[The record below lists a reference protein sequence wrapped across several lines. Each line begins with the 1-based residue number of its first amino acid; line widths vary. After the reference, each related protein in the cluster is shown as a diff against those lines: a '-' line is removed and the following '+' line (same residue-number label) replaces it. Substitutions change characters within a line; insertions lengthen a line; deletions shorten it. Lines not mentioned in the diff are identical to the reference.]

1 MNEYLMLYGACA
13 LIIAI
18 AANVVLLSQILKMAK
33 EAGVQT
39 TIVENVITTRIT
51 FFCISLLFAPVMFI
65 VMMFS
70 PLANAFVIGAYAGM
84 TKE

>member
-13 LIIAI
+13 LLVAI
-18 AANVVLLSQILKMAK
+18 AANVVLLSEILKMAK
-33 EAGVQT
+33 EANIRT
-39 TIVENVITTRIT
+39 TILENVITTRIT
-51 FFCISLLFAPVMFI
+51 FFCISLLFAPVLFI

-70 PLANAFVIGAYAGM
+70 PLSNAFVIGAYAGM